1 MALLKNIIHDYK
13 VNGNTEA
20 LADLFENEKV
30 KKLINDISRW
40 YKYNKQDVVSV
51 IKVHIIDYLKNS
63 YEYNDQFNEKIFLD
77 TMKFKVSYAT
87 KKEVSRTQKSK
98 ELPFGDMEQYED
110 IVDLLAITEER
121 VDLLNGLKMLKENEQ
136 KVLCL
141 YYIDG
146 LKEREIC
153 DILGISQ
160 SRVNQIKARAIK
172 KLKTYFG

>member
-40 YKYNKQDVVSV
+40 YKYNKQDVTSV

-87 KKEVSRTQKSK
+87 KKKCQGHK
-98 ELPFGDMEQYED
+98 
-110 IVDLLAITEER
+110 
-121 VDLLNGLKMLKENEQ
+121 
-136 KVLCL
+136 
-141 YYIDG
+141 
-146 LKEREIC
+146 
-153 DILGISQ
+153 
-160 SRVNQIKARAIK
+160 KARNYHLETWSNMKI
-172 KLKTYFG
+172 